1 MGSATYDTYT
11 EFPSGCHPHRAATI
25 GHAHA
30 HTQIRGYPTLKAVYK
45 GEEVKQFSGQRSVDA
60 LKTFIED
67 AAKSVLT
74 ESS

>member
-1 MGSATYDTYT
+1 MIPV
-11 EFPSGCHPHRAATI
+11 FPSCCHTHPTPTI
-25 GHAHA
+25 AHGHV
-30 HTQIRGYPTLKAVYK
+30 HTQVRGYPTLKAVYK